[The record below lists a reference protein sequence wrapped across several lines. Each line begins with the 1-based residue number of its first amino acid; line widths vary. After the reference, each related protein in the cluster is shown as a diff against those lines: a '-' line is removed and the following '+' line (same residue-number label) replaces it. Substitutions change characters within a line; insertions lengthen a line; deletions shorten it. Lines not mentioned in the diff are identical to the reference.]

1 METKG
6 KFYEVFISFKH
17 TELDGSETKDFH
29 IANEVYQ
36 FLTAKGICVFFS
48 NESFKTMGVSVYKQ
62 KIDDILDIVKVLIV
76 IGTSRE
82 HLEAKWV
89 RYEWDSFCSDILD
102 GIKIDGKIFNYI
114 DGMSLSEL
122 PRSLRRCQS
131 FERNETSL
139 EQLGQYVFSALG
151 KSYTTIQTKPQ
162 SKYSLIGYND
172 IKQKEW
178 NFAEMVS
185 TLMDIVYSTLDID
198 DTSSILDAN
207 NSIEIM
213 ERSSDT
219 WRILL
224 GPNNQ
229 IIGHWFFVSLY
240 DKEFELL
247 KSGRL
252 KEDSISYKNINYL
265 DMPGHYKGYFCQI
278 DILKEYRN
286 ARTLQLLIIS
296 FLERLE
302 ILAKSGIFI
311 TEWCVEALS
320 PEGVSLS
327 RSMGLSYVCKG
338 PDGGDIYA
346 GAASLMFERP
356 IFQKVPKLI
365 KLYKTECEKQSF
377 AK

>member
-1 METKG
+1 MGAFDKDCVAINLSTHETKG

-17 TELDGSETKDFH
+17 TELDGIETKDFH

-36 FLTAKGICVFFS
+36 FLTAKGLCVFFS
-48 NESFKTMGVSVYKQ
+48 NESFKSLGVSVYKQ
-62 KIDDILDIVKVLIV
+62 KIDDILDNVKVLIV
-76 IGTSRE
+76 VGTSRE

-139 EQLGQYVFSALG
+139 KQLGQYVFSALG
-151 KSYTTIQTKPQ
+151 KSYPTIQTKPQ
-162 SKYSLIGYND
+162 RKYSLIGYND

-178 NFAEMVS
+178 NFVETVS

-198 DTSSILDAN
+198 DTSSILDTN
-207 NSIEIM
+207 NSIKIM

-247 KSGRL
+247 KRGRL

-286 ARTLQLLIIS
+286 ACTLQLLIIS
-296 FLERLE
+296 FLEQLE
-302 ILAKSGIFI
+302 ILAKSGKFEIN
-311 TEWCVEALS
+311 
-320 PEGVSLS
+320 VSFLHIIH
-327 RSMGLSYVCKG
+327 L
-338 PDGGDIYA
+338 
-346 GAASLMFERP
+346 
-356 IFQKVPKLI
+356 
-365 KLYKTECEKQSF
+365 
-377 AK
+377 